1 MSYFDVEEENEYSP
15 RFRDVPKTMSYGLSN
30 APTTLA
36 LLGISLAKT
45 MGFSV
50 MWGGVAGAA
59 LGGVIMVLA
68 DQTHAHLH
76 SHKH

>member
-1 MSYFDVEEENEYSP
+1 MNPIERLDAYAFTCSVALFI
-15 RFRDVPKTMSYGLSN
+15 LSFMETVSC
-30 APTTLA
+30 PIL
-36 LLGISLAKT
+36 
-45 MGFSV
+45 

>member
-1 MSYFDVEEENEYSP
+1 MSFLESDEEQEYGP
-15 RFRDVPKTMSYGLSN
+15 RFGEVPKPSPYGLSN

-36 LLGISLAKT
+36 LLGISLAKS

-76 SHKH
+76 SHKY

>member
-1 MSYFDVEEENEYSP
+1 MSYFDVEEENEYGP
-15 RFRDVPKTMSYGLSN
+15 RFRDVPKPMSYGLSN
-30 APTTLA
+30 TPTTLA
-36 LLGISLAKT
+36 LLGISLAKS

-76 SHKH
+76 SHKY